1 MDGLDRRRLLGLLT
15 GAGVAGLTGALSGC
29 TTTPDDSPKSA
40 VRIGLLTPQT
50 GANKAIGVDLEI
62 GFKLYLQL
70 HGSVLDGHP
79 VEIITEDEGDTP
91 KSGLDAL
98 KRLHEKQVLAVVGVA
113 NPDLLPHVRDT
124 VEAAKIPL
132 LATHTAPAKMPSAI
146 HIWRTAFLSDE
157 PAKAVASY
165 LRRRVMGKVALVGI
179 DNAATG
185 ELMDAFISE
194 YGSGAND
201 PISVP
206 TNTKASTAAYAQY
219 ADQAANRNPGA
230 IFCNLPTSHIG
241 PFMAALTEAGYKG
254 AVYAPGVSSE
264 GPALEQLGKN
274 AMGLYTAMQY
284 SADLSNLSNHT
295 FSSEF
300 QAQHQRTPTAYAV
313 ASYDAAAVLDQAL
326 TLAGSSVPTPDKIN
340 QSLGNV
346 GQIISPRGNWQFTQG
361 RAPQQKWYLRRV
373 AMDGP
378 IPSNVLISDL
388 ATLGA

>member
-15 GAGVAGLTGALSGC
+15 GTGVAGLTGALSGC
-29 TTTPDDSPKSA
+29 TTTPTDSPKSA

-70 HGSVLDGHP
+70 HGNALDGHP
-79 VEIITEDEGDTP
+79 VEIVTEDEGDTP

-98 KRLHEKQVLAVVGVA
+98 KRLHDKQVLAVVGVA
-113 NPDLLPHVRDT
+113 NPDLLPHIRDA
-124 VEAAKIPL
+124 VEEAKVPL

-146 HIWRTAFLSDE
+146 YIWRTAYLSDE
-157 PAKAVASY
+157 PAKAIASY
-165 LRRRVMGKVALVGI
+165 LRRRSTNKVALVGI
-179 DNAATG
+179 DNATTG
-185 ELMDAFISE
+185 ELMDSFISE
-194 YGSGAND
+194 YGAGAND
-201 PISVP
+201 PIGVP
-206 TNTKASTAAYAQY
+206 VGTKASTDAYALY
-219 ADQAANRNPGA
+219 ASQVANRNPGA
-230 IFCNLPTSHIG
+230 VFCNLPTAHIG
-241 PFMAALTEAGYKG
+241 PFMAALVQHGYKG
-254 AVYAPGVSSE
+254 AVYAPGVASE
-264 GPALEQLGKN
+264 GQALDQLGKN

-295 FSSEF
+295 FSSVF
-300 QAQHQRTPTAYAV
+300 QSQYQRTPTAYAV

-326 TLAGSSVPTPDKIN
+326 TLSGESSTTPAKIN
-340 QSLGNV
+340 LALASV
-346 GQIISPRGNWQFTQG
+346 GQIISPRGNWQFTQS

-388 ATLGA
+388 ATLGS

>member
-29 TTTPDDSPKSA
+29 STATTDSPKA
-40 VRIGLLTPQT
+40 TVRIGLLTPQT
-50 GANKAIGVDLEI
+50 GANKAVGADLEI

-70 HGSVLDGHP
+70 HGNALNGHP
-79 VEIITEDEGDTP
+79 VEIVPEDEGDST
-91 KSGLDAL
+91 KSGHDAL
-98 KRLHEKQVLAVVGVA
+98 KRLHDKQVLAVVGVA
-113 NPDLLPHVRDT
+113 NPDLLPIVRDT

-132 LATHTAPAKMPSAI
+132 LATHMAPAKMLSAFF
-146 HIWRTAFLSDE
+146 IWRTAYLSDE

-165 LRRRVMGKVALVGI
+165 LRRRVMGKVALVGF
-179 DNAATG
+179 DNAANE

-194 YGSGAND
+194 YGSGANN
-201 PISVP
+201 PIGVAP
-206 TNTKASTAAYAQY
+206 GTKASADAYAQY
-219 ADQAANRNPGA
+219 ASQVANRSPGA
-230 IFCNLPTSHIG
+230 VFCNLPTGHVG
-241 PFMAALTEAGYKG
+241 PFMQALAAAGYKN
-254 AVYAPGVSSE
+254 AVYAPGASSE
-264 GPALEQLGKN
+264 GPALDQLGKG

-295 FSSEF
+295 FSSVF
-300 QAQHQRTPTAYAV
+300 QSNYQRTPTSYAV
-313 ASYDAAAVLDQAL
+313 SAYDAAAVLDQAL
-326 TLAGSSVPTPDKIN
+326 TLNGNEAATPTKIN
-340 QSLGNV
+340 QQLANV

-388 ATLGA
+388 ATLGS